1 MKGFKALVAIVIT
14 ATGGAAAQAN
24 SVQLEADGARSYGQW
39 GAELG
44 VGYRWQLGMLDI
56 TPLGGGF
63 IANGDSR
70 AFARL
75 EAGVSI
81 PLVARVAV
89 GARYIGSQVKPYGSV
104 GMPLIP
110 RLSIKANGG
119 PHYAALGLSLGL

>member
-1 MKGFKALVAIVIT
+1 MKGIKALVAIAIA
-14 ATGGAAAQAN
+14 ATGVAAAHAN

-44 VGYRWQLGMLDI
+44 AGYRWQLGMFDL
-56 TPLGGGF
+56 TPGAGGF

-81 PLVARVAV
+81 PLVARVAI
-89 GARYIGSQVKPYGSV
+89 GARYIGSEVNPYGSV
-104 GMPLIP
+104 GLPLLPKI
-110 RLSIKANGG
+110 SIKANGG
-119 PHYAALGLSLGL
+119 PHYAALGLSLGF

>member
-1 MKGFKALVAIVIT
+1 MPGDRAQV
-14 ATGGAAAQAN
+14 GGLPGLQR
-24 SVQLEADGARSYGQW
+24 D
-39 GAELG
+39 AE
-44 VGYRWQLGMLDI
+44 R
-56 TPLGGGF
+56 
-63 IANGDSR
+63 R